1 MTTQHPLTEQSVA
14 LHALG
19 RNNEAKELLARR
31 LAEDSEDGAA
41 WVQLARC
48 HLSSREFEEVIRTT
62 AEALRIAPDDWDAL
76 VVRTYGLRRTGRRD
90 EALAAAQECV
100 RLAPQ
105 SAMAHVAL
113 SEALMAW
120 RERMLDS
127 VAAAEQAVRLNPEY
141 SEAYYALW
149 KSATFS
155 GRPDAQ
161 EIREFAVRQT
171 LRLDPEDAWAVE
183 EYAGMRAAA
192 PGVCLPAK
200 ASAYA
205 DALAASPDSTDLRAR
220 LDQTV
225 FRMLRGTR
233 WLAVLSLCIAG
244 VLVDLFPTEGETPKE
259 LPLPLG
265 MRLYALF
272 LMAVAWGLGAL
283 LRYRSLRQ
291 GARLSLQSLLR
302 RMFWA
307 RLVLAQAVWGTL
319 FAVVITLV
327 PWSGRGIPQVLF
339 WTGLIPVLLTIW
351 FDRPRKR

>member
-1 MTTQHPLTEQSVA
+1 MTTPHPLIEQAEA
-14 LHALG
+14 LRALD
-19 RNNEAKELLARR
+19 RNDEAKELLARR

-48 HLSSREFEEVIRTT
+48 HLVVREFEEVIRTT

-90 EALAAAQECV
+90 EALAAAQEAV

-105 SAMAHVAL
+105 SSSAHVAL

-120 RERMLDS
+120 PERRLDA
-127 VAAAEQAVRLNPEY
+127 VTAAEHAVRLNPEY
-141 SEAYYALW
+141 GGAYYALW
-149 KSATFS
+149 KSASFS
-155 GRPDAQ
+155 GRADTR
-161 EIREFAVRQT
+161 EIVEFAVRQA

-183 EYAGMRAAA
+183 QFAGMQAAA
-192 PGVCLPAK
+192 PGVRLPAK
-200 ASAYA
+200 AAAYA
-205 DALAASPDSTDLRAR
+205 DGLAAAPGSTSLRVG
-220 LDQTV
+220 LDRTV

-244 VLVDLFPTEGETPKE
+244 VVVDIFPTDGEVPKE

-265 MRLYALF
+265 MRLYSVFLIAL
-272 LMAVAWGLGAL
+272 AWGLGAL
-283 LRYRSLRQ
+283 LRYRTLRQ

-319 FAVVITLV
+319 LALVIALV
-327 PWSGRGIPQVLF
+327 PWSERGLPQILF